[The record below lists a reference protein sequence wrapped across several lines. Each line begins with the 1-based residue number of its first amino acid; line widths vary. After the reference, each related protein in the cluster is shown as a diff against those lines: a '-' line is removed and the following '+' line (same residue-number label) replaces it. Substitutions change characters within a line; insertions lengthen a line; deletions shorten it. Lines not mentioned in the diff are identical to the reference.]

1 MKQLRR
7 KLHGV
12 QRGLQGEARVETL
25 LDLTECFSALAMVGS
40 FLTLVAVCL
49 ATL

>member
-7 KLHGV
+7 KL
-12 QRGLQGEARVETL
+12 QQETKMEAM
-25 LDLTECFSALAMVGS
+25 LDLTECLSALAMVGS
-40 FLTLVAVCL
+40 FLTLAAVCL